1 MRSVL
6 KQYLDGSALF
16 LSILSYCSLFFIQT
30 LFTFKFWHFS
40 YFNDEKVIYECFAE
54 TKYISNE
61 FNFFAIPM
69 RYENFLILE
78 HVLFL
83 FFFNQ
88 FKLFFCK
95 YFPLFSK
102 SFIPFFSLWIIK
114 TEGKKIYETKTL
126 FTMHKQ
132 VFSFDSFIELW
143 LCKYDIDHFSG
154 FHLKYLSHP
163 TRKVVNTIFIAISFI
178 PFCFYHISIGHML
191 KNGHTKFWNLLLR
204 LPPWSFYSY

>member
-1 MRSVL
+1 MFCWN
-6 KQYLDGSALF
+6 K
-16 LSILSYCSLFFIQT
+16 
-30 LFTFKFWHFS
+30 
-40 YFNDEKVIYECFAE
+40 
-54 TKYISNE
+54 KYIKWIW
-61 FNFFAIPM
+61 FFCYTHTIRKFPYIGA
-69 RYENFLILE
+69 RF
-78 HVLFL
+78 VSV
-83 FFFNQ
+83 FFNQ

-154 FHLKYLSHP
+154 FHLKYLSRP